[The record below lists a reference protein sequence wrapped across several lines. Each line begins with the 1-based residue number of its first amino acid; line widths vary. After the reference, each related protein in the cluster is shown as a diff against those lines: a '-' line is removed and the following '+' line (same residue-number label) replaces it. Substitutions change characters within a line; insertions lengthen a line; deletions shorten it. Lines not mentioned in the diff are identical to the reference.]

1 MPYNAVIVPRH
12 VIVVRLALFIR
23 ALLWH
28 RSHVRFGIAPM
39 STDTPPGRGR
49 PFAAALRMDV
59 ALLLLLRRRT
69 KCCGES
75 LRRARR
81 RVCRLRPRRIHTPVG
96 IRHCQT
102 TRHTCT
108 HQHGRAVP
116 STQAHARPPARTRTH
131 ALAPAQTRYCAS
143 VLKAKQCMRKL
154 WKIRTIRSA
163 TSAAQLSSAARG
175 CAIAAGPV
183 GRRFARPRV
192 GDVLCRQERERH
204 SRDGGACIAN
214 PPCTRAG
221 TLAHI
226 EALMRYGGWLPAWR
240 LEGKNGCIKNG
251 CIGGNGCSAR
261 HQTNSCSTAAHP
273 RLCARRGRGA
283 LHCTVGL

>member
-12 VIVVRLALFIR
+12 VFVVRLALFIR

-39 STDTPPGRGR
+39 STATPPGRGR
-49 PFAAALRMDV
+49 PFAAALRTDV
-59 ALLLLLRRRT
+59 ALL
-69 KCCGES
+69 S
-75 LRRARR
+75 A
-81 RVCRLRPRRIHTPVG
+81 
-96 IRHCQT
+96 
-102 TRHTCT
+102 
-108 HQHGRAVP
+108 
-116 STQAHARPPARTRTH
+116 SQAHKMLWRITTPCSPPSMSASTSADPYAPGYPALPDHTSYVHAQASACPPCKRTHAHPPARGRTH
-131 ALAPAQTRYCAS
+131 SHRRRRATVPQYSEPSSACESFGRFAP
-143 VLKAKQCMRKL
+143 
-154 WKIRTIRSA
+154 SA
-163 TSAAQLSSAARG
+163 ATNSAQLSTAARG

-192 GDVLCRQERERH
+192 RDVLCRQERERH

-261 HQTNSCSTAAHP
+261 QQTNSCSTAAHP